1 MSLHLKPG
9 QLTLADLRQAYLAPV
24 RLSLDPSADA
34 PIAASVACVE
44 NIIAEGRT
52 AYGINT
58 GFGLLASTR
67 ISPADLEKLQRSIV
81 LSHAA
86 GVGEALDDAM
96 VRLVML
102 LKVNSLARGFSG
114 IRRKVIDA
122 LIALINAEVYPH
134 IPLKGSV
141 GASGDLAPL
150 AHMSLV
156 LIGESR
162 ARHRGEWLPA
172 AEALAVA
179 GLEPL
184 TLAAK
189 EGLAL
194 LNGTQVS
201 TAYALRGLF
210 EAEDLFAAATVCGGL
225 SVEAML
231 GSRAPFDAR
240 IHAAR
245 GQRGQIDVAAAY
257 RDLLTASSEV
267 ARSHEKCDKVQDPY
281 SLRCQ
286 PQVMGACLTQMR
298 QAAEVLEIEANAV
311 SDNPLVFAAEGDVIS
326 GGNFHAEPVA
336 MAADNL
342 ALALAEIGSLSE
354 RRISLMMDMHMSQLP
369 PFLVANGGVNSGFM
383 IAQVTAAALASD
395 NKALAHPA
403 SVDSLPTSA
412 NQEDHVSMAPNAGK
426 RLWAMA
432 ENVRGILA
440 VEWLGAC
447 QGLDFREGLKSSPKL
462 EQARRLLRD
471 KVPYYQEDRRGRLD
485 PQAVE
490 DLHEG
495 TAVAADLLP
504 GEDRH
509 QHEQGQ
515 HVEQQDA
522 QRHRIDRPRDHPLR
536 VLRLAGGDADDLDA
550 AEGEYHH
557 RQRGDQPGP
566 AVGQEA
572 AVLPQVVHAGG
583 GRRRAAQ
590 AEAEEHDA
598 EPGEN
603 HRDDGADLDQ
613 RQPELQLAED
623 LDMTEVQ
630 PADEQHDGAR

>member
-1 MSLHLKPG
+1 MNTLILKPG
-9 QLTLADLRQAYLAPV
+9 TLNLAQLRQAYQQPLRV
-24 RLSLDPSADA
+24 ELDPAAYAAID
-34 PIAASVACVE
+34 ASVACVE
-44 NIIAEGRT
+44 SILAEGRT

-67 ISPADLEKLQRSIV
+67 IAPADLEKLQRSLV

-86 GVGEALDDAM
+86 GVGEALDDDL
-96 VRLVML
+96 VRLIML
-102 LKVNSLARGFSG
+102 LKVNSLARGFSA
-114 IRRKVIDA
+114 IRRQVIEA

-156 LIGESR
+156 LIGESK
-162 ARHRGEWLPA
+162 ARYQGHWLPA
-172 AEALAVA
+172 REALAVA
-179 GLEPL
+179 GLEPM

-210 EAEDLFAAATVCGGL
+210 EGEDLFAAATVCGGL

-257 RDLLTASSEV
+257 RELLTDSSEV
-267 ARSHEKCDKVQDPY
+267 SRSHVNCDKVQDPY

-286 PQVMGACLTQMR
+286 PQVMGACLTQLR
-298 QAAEVLEIEANAV
+298 QAAEVLEVEANAV
-311 SDNPLVFAAEGDVIS
+311 SDNPLVFAEEGDVIS

-342 ALALAEIGSLSE
+342 ALALAEIGALSE
-354 RRISLMMDMHMSQLP
+354 RRISLMMDRHMSQLP
-369 PFLVANGGVNSGFM
+369 PFLVDNGGVNSGFM

-440 VEWLGAC
+440 IEWLGAC
-447 QGLDFREGLKSSPKL
+447 QGLDFRHGLKSSERL
-462 EQARRLLRD
+462 ERARSRLRER
-471 KVPYYQEDRRGRLD
+471 VPYYQEDRFFAPD
-485 PQAVE
+485 IE
-490 DLHEG
+490 
-495 TAVAADLLP
+495 AASALLASGCLNGLVTPRLLP
-504 GEDRH
+504 S
-509 QHEQGQ
+509 
-515 HVEQQDA
+515 
-522 QRHRIDRPRDHPLR
+522 L
-536 VLRLAGGDADDLDA
+536 
-550 AEGEYHH
+550 
-557 RQRGDQPGP
+557 
-566 AVGQEA
+566 
-572 AVLPQVVHAGG
+572 
-583 GRRRAAQ
+583 
-590 AEAEEHDA
+590 
-598 EPGEN
+598 
-603 HRDDGADLDQ
+603 
-613 RQPELQLAED
+613 
-623 LDMTEVQ
+623 
-630 PADEQHDGAR
+630 